1 MPLLVNNIV
10 GSLPGTSGLERTIVW
25 PLDSKNLRN
34 FSRISVDFMS
44 YGRMKAACYIKEND
58 YSVGRAPAGKSG
70 PIRSILSVQKASTPQ
85 ASSSRARAGSLT
97 V

>member
-44 YGRMKAACYIKEND
+44 
-58 YSVGRAPAGKSG
+58 
-70 PIRSILSVQKASTPQ
+70 
-85 ASSSRARAGSLT
+85 
-97 V
+97 